1 MVSPRYTELTMTAQQ
16 IADAIGARVVG
27 DGAAPLKWVKS
38 VASADK
44 ESLVFVDDP
53 KFLKEAL
60 ASPAAVI
67 VAGEFA
73 VDSESHATL
82 LIVQQP
88 KLAFARAA
96 VLLHPDAK
104 SKSGIHG
111 SAVVDPSVQVGKDVS
126 IGSHAVISAGAVIG
140 DRTVVGPNC
149 FIGAGVR
156 IGPGCVLKSNVTL
169 YPGTTLGKRVIVHA
183 GAVLGSDG
191 FGYVLDRTT
200 GKYEKFPQIGTL
212 NIGDDVEIGANSTI
226 DRGALDATII
236 EDGVKID
243 NLVHVAH
250 NVRVGKNVVIAAQ
263 TGISGSAV
271 IEQNVIVAGQVGI
284 ADHVTIEEGAILGA
298 QCGVPSNKTI
308 RGKGILF
315 WGTPARPIREYLKEL
330 AVLSRLAKK

>member
-1 MVSPRYTELTMTAQQ
+1 MMTAQQ
-16 IADAIGARVVG
+16 IADATGARVIG
-27 DGAAPLKWVKS
+27 DGGAPVKWVKS
-38 VASADK
+38 VASAD
-44 ESLVFVDDP
+44 EQSLVFVEDA
-53 KFLKEAL
+53 KFLEEAL
-60 ASPAAVI
+60 ASKAAVI

-73 VDSESHATL
+73 AEAKSKATL
-82 LIVQQP
+82 LIAQQP

-96 VLLHPDAK
+96 ALLHASARPDA
-104 SKSGIHG
+104 GVHPT
-111 SAVVDPSVQVGKDVS
+111 AVVDASAKLGTEVSVGPNAVVS
-126 IGSHAVISAGAVIG
+126 ANAVIG
-140 DRTVVGPNC
+140 DNC
-149 FIGAGVR
+149 VIGANSFVGEGVR
-156 IGPGCVLKSNVTL
+156 LGSDCVLKSNVTI
-169 YPGTTLGKRVIVHA
+169 YPGTMLGNRVILHA
-183 GAVLGSDG
+183 GVVLGSDG
-191 FGYVLDRTT
+191 FGYVPDRTT

-212 NIGDDVEIGANSTI
+212 TIGDDVEIGANSTI
-226 DRGALDATII
+226 DRGALDGTVI

-243 NLVHVAH
+243 NLVHIAH

>member
-1 MVSPRYTELTMTAQQ
+1 MVSPRYTDFNMTAQQ
-16 IADAIGARVVG
+16 IADAVGARVVG
-27 DGAAPLKWVKS
+27 EAAAKVKWVKS
-38 VASADK
+38 VASAD
-44 ESLVFVDDP
+44 EHALVFVDDP
-53 KFLKEAL
+53 KFLPEAL
-60 ASPAAVI
+60 ASKAVVI

-73 VDSESHATL
+73 ADSQTRATL
-82 LIVQQP
+82 LIAAQP

-96 VLLHPDAK
+96 ALLHADARPQP
-104 SKSGIHG
+104 GVHP
-111 SAVVDPSVQVGKDVS
+111 SAVVDASARVGKNVTVAPNS
-126 IGSHAVISAGAVIG
+126 VISAKAVIG
-140 DRTVVGPNC
+140 NHSVIGPNC
-149 FIGAGVR
+149 FIGEGVR
-156 IGPGCVLKSNVTL
+156 IGSECVLKSNVTI
-169 YPGTTLGKRVIVHA
+169 YPCTTLGGRVTLHA
-183 GAVLGSDG
+183 GVVLGSDG
-191 FGYVLDRTT
+191 FGYVPDRTT

-212 NIGDDVEIGANSTI
+212 TIGDDVEIGANSTI
-226 DRGALDATII
+226 DRGALDGTII

-243 NLVHVAH
+243 NLVHIAH